1 MRTGRGGQALGLSEH
16 DRCGAADDGHV
27 SLAAG
32 GDLHHPA
39 DEPWRMGRRQ
49 IGGPPCSRPSRQARG
64 RVVHALS
71 YPRGGPP
78 RQDHPGF
85 RRRAA
90 PEFRAILRRRGW
102 PADLNITILPSG
114 QSPRRRLSSLSNSLW
129 RRGVSGARG
138 YRRKSKSFQTAMSSV
153 ASRRSREFLQ
163 ILHGDEVDLA
173 IVGSG
178 GSSVSPGMTAM
189 QMRSGSPW
197 ATQGLN
203 RDHSAPSNTRT
214 IAAGARVQGLTQ
226 GYPVG

>member
-1 MRTGRGGQALGLSEH
+1 MTATSASPRSATSN
-16 DRCGAADDGHV
+16 
-27 SLAAG
+27 
-32 GDLHHPA
+32 HPA

-114 QSPRRRLSSLSNSLW
+114 QSPRRRLSSLSNSRW

-138 YRRKSKSFQTAMSSV
+138 YRWKSKSFQTAMSSV